1 MAGKGQVKCLRCK
14 GQGFVG
20 DAELPTAEPVPA
32 SNGEVEF
39 PEDTGPLVTGDAD
52 VWGSPRILDD
62 GQENPNYGKM
72 PQYKDKSLP

>member
-20 DAELPTAEPVPA
+20 DAELPSIEAPPA

-39 PEDTGPLVTGDAD
+39 PDETQPAITAD
-52 VWGSPRILDD
+52 VDPNGSPRYLPD
-62 GQENPNYGKM
+62 GQENPNFGKW
-72 PQYKDKSLP
+72 PQFKDPTLP